1 MKNTKKILALVL
13 CLMMAAV
20 MLVSCGK
27 SIKGEWV
34 LVDALGNGSTGLYLD
49 MGFDVEVEFTK
60 DEMIM
65 TISYMG
71 ESEELREDCKIKS
84 DRIIFDEGY
93 EKYEIDGDTLTLY
106 EATETLIFKRK

>member
-1 MKNTKKILALVL
+1 MKNTKKIFGLVL

-34 LVDALGNGSTGLYLD
+34 LVDTRGNGPTGQYLD
-49 MGFDVEVEFTK
+49 MGADVEVEFTK
-60 DEMIM
+60 DEMIL
-65 TISYMG
+65 TVTFMG
-71 ESEELREDCKIKS
+71 YSEDIRMDCEIKS
-84 DRIIFDEGY
+84 DKIIVNGAS

-106 EATETLIFKRK
+106 EATETLIFERK